1 MHRYLLG
8 IPQTFHRQGECSTS
22 VSDHESCNTISPPLS
37 RYHNTGLVVPF
48 LRRGAEAQR
57 REVKHSLDPSHRMTP
72 VEPRCVVDERES
84 QPTYL
89 FPPGVAWLPMVMVD
103 EVRHFERHPES
114 KETKAKM
121 EPKKLDTVVVVVIV
135 EVAVTTSVLL
145 VRGEEMVARLRLGR
159 PQRQRGLVA

>member
-1 MHRYLLG
+1 
-8 IPQTFHRQGECSTS
+8 
-22 VSDHESCNTISPPLS
+22 
-37 RYHNTGLVVPF
+37 
-48 LRRGAEAQR
+48 
-57 REVKHSLDPSHRMTP
+57 
-72 VEPRCVVDERES
+72 
-84 QPTYL
+84 
-89 FPPGVAWLPMVMVD
+89 MVMVD